1 MNNIKYLHV
10 ATALSIFFLVGC
22 QTTPNATIMSEAKST
37 WDFDHKLQYKKT
49 QLDDTNYKL
58 EVITNSKVNFERMS
72 GFLLRR
78 SYLIC
83 SGYDYSLKVTKG
95 VESFDF
101 KRQSPNL
108 IRSNLVA
115 KLECLSS

>member
-22 QTTPNATIMSEAKST
+22 QTTPNATIMGEAKST

-58 EVITNSKVNFERMS
+58 YPDQSLGFSGDFNSRYKRIDKVNF
-72 GFLLRR
+72 LLT
-78 SYLIC
+78 YL
-83 SGYDYSLKVTKG
+83 
-95 VESFDF
+95 
-101 KRQSPNL
+101 
-108 IRSNLVA
+108 A
-115 KLECLSS
+115 KH